1 MNTVTVCVKEPLK
14 TGPFHESRK
23 CVNVRPIRK
32 KVNPFD
38 KNNYRPVSILPLLSK
53 VYERGIYEQASNFF
67 EPFFNENLG
76 GFRKVHST

>member
-1 MNTVTVCVKEPLK
+1 MQ
-14 TGPFHESRK
+14 
-23 CVNVRPIRK
+23 